1 MEEVIASQVRSKT
14 STNQSSRNL
23 GWEGVRWENA
33 HKTSYNSLR
42 APTSLHTQEENY
54 NNDIHLGLSLQMDT
68 LRTLLMEKDLSQ
80 LNKRVRPGSHAA

>member
-1 MEEVIASQVRSKT
+1 MEEAIASQVRSKT
-14 STNQSSRNL
+14 STNQSSRNV

-54 NNDIHLGLSLQMDT
+54 NDIHLGHSLQMNT

-80 LNKRVRPGSHAA
+80 LNRRVRPGSHAT